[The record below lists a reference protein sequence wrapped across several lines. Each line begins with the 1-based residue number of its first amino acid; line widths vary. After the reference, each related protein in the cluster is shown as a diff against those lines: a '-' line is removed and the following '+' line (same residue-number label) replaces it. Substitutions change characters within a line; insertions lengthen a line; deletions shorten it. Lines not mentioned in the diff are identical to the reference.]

1 MFKEKYP
8 VQKQKPGA
16 LTGVNVVD
24 LSRLLPGPYCS
35 MILADHGARVIAVED
50 KRFLA
55 DGLFLNLINRNKE
68 HMTLNLKTEKGKEIF
83 FRLVQ
88 DADVLLEGFRPGV
101 VDRLGVD
108 YKTVRKVNPAI
119 IYCSI
124 TGYGQD
130 GPFRDRVGHDA
141 NYLSYAGV
149 LDLIGEADRPPAIP
163 GVQIADIAG
172 GGMNAAIGIL
182 LALFARGKTGKGQYI
197 DISMTDGMVG
207 FLPAALFFRQ
217 LTGQE
222 PARADG
228 LLSHRYACYN
238 TYETADRRFI
248 SIGAV
253 ENRFWRQLCEVLN
266 LPQYDEL
273 QYDDQHRKEILDV
286 VRNAFKQK
294 TLDQWDEILGDLDIC
309 WGRVQSLSEV
319 LEDPLFQQRE
329 MVVEIKDNHGK
340 TSQTLGVS
348 IKLSET
354 PGAVRTP
361 PVDFGASTTDIL
373 RELGYSASD
382 IAGFEENGVV

>member
-1 MFKEKYP
+1 M
-8 VQKQKPGA
+8 QKQKPGA
-16 LTGVNVVD
+16 LAGVNVID

-55 DGLFLNLINRNKE
+55 DGLFFNLINRNKE
-68 HMTLNLKTEKGKEIF
+68 HMSLNLKTEKGKEIF
-83 FRLVQ
+83 FRLIQ
-88 DADVLLEGFRPGV
+88 NTDVLLEGFRPGV

-108 YKTVRKVNPAI
+108 YQTVREINPKI

-149 LDLIGEADRPPAIP
+149 LDLIGEADRPPSIP
-163 GVQIADIAG
+163 GIQIADIAG

-182 LALFARGKTGKGQYI
+182 LALYARQKTGKGQYI

-207 FLPAALFFRQ
+207 FLPAALFFRR

-228 LLSHRYACYN
+228 FLSHRYACYN
-238 TYETADRRFI
+238 TYETADGRFI

-253 ENRFWRQLCEVLN
+253 ENRFWRQLCDVLGV
-266 LPQYDEL
+266 PEYAEL
-273 QYDDQHRKEILDV
+273 QYDDQHRKEILNF

-294 TLDQWDEILGDLDIC
+294 TLDEWDTVLGDLDIC

-319 LEDPLFQQRE
+319 LEDPLFRQRK
-329 MVVEIKDNHGK
+329 MVVDIKGNDGK
-340 TSQTLGVS
+340 TSKTLGVPV
-348 IKLSET
+348 KLSET

-361 PVDFGASTTDIL
+361 PVDFGESTPDIL
-373 RELGYSASD
+373 RKLGYSEKD
-382 IAGFEENGVV
+382 IEEFAKAGVT